1 MDNELKYS
9 VLVVDD
15 HPVVRHGLRHILEDT
30 DDVLVADEAS
40 GAYEALDKIGAK
52 LFDAVLLDIA
62 LPDMNGIEVLRTI
75 KRMKPELPVLVLSVY
90 EEEIY
95 AVRAMKEGASGYL
108 TKGRASQELVAAI
121 RKICSGGRYITASL
135 ADRLA
140 EAVRDDV
147 NRPLHASL
155 SMREFEVMRLIA
167 QGKSLKLASE
177 VLHLSPK
184 TVTTYRARIL
194 DKMRMQ
200 STEEIVQYAIRN
212 HLVD

>member
-1 MDNELKYS
+1 
-9 VLVVDD
+9 
-15 HPVVRHGLRHILEDT
+15 
-30 DDVLVADEAS
+30 
-40 GAYEALDKIGAK
+40 
-52 LFDAVLLDIA
+52 
-62 LPDMNGIEVLRTI
+62 MNGIEVLRTI